1 MRIVLIVSFRLS
13 NFLDTKLQKVFSPA
27 TKNKRQSMKPCL
39 YGMKLIPAYFIGQK
53 WVIAHLL
60 ENLIEIYL

>member
-1 MRIVLIVSFRLS
+1 
-13 NFLDTKLQKVFSPA
+13 
-27 TKNKRQSMKPCL
+27 MKPCL

>member
-1 MRIVLIVSFRLS
+1 MGGNISSAICFQPYRS
-13 NFLDTKLQKVFSPA
+13 KVFSPA